1 MKKKASISEYEE
13 LIKAKVFFIEGKREF
28 HDFTFEK
35 IKRGLG
41 SEYLA
46 NINARTERWIDITNF
61 EYFRKSGP
69 VEYYMLVKMLYRDGF
84 YESAII
90 TTRSICE
97 MICYDILKTINHP
110 FGNQSEISLVNFR
123 TLLRF
128 ICVPKTFSNDQ
139 FEEKFLNKI
148 SRPQDKT
155 TINTLFKFDSKS
167 NQYTINLETAK
178 KPGVLNKFF
187 SICSE
192 LGFETFDGIS
202 KGNYDKLNEIYDLG
216 NAYVHASQKTPKPKK
231 DARQVIMNIGEVIFD
246 IYGIRSIED
255 LTGRAVETAYK
266 CYPDICSGINFAI
279 EVFASPEDAMRGY
292 YNVPSE
298 SFLSRLENTVGEWS
312 GKWTCHS
319 ALIEDAE
326 LSIALEHDYLK
337 AGIKYNFTCNDTRV
351 NLIEKLGIKIFDGYF
366 NMQGYKT
373 TLEPPVDGAEYANDF
388 FELEF
393 LGDDILVGV
402 HKCRLGDGKAVFLRT

>member
-1 MKKKASISEYEE
+1 MKRKSSISEYED
-13 LIKAKVFFIEGKREF
+13 LIKAKMFFVERKREF

-46 NINARTERWIDITNF
+46 NINEKIERWIDITNF
-61 EYFRKSGP
+61 EYFRKSRP

-97 MICYDILKTINHP
+97 MICYDILKTIKHP
-110 FGNQSEISLVNFR
+110 FGKQSEISLVNFR

-128 ICVPKTFSNDQ
+128 ICIPKTFPNDQ
-139 FEEKFLNKI
+139 FENEFLNKI
-148 SRPQDKT
+148 SHPQDKMI
-155 TINTLFKFDSKS
+155 INTLFNFDSKS
-167 NQYTINLETAK
+167 NQYSINLKNARN
-178 KPGVLNKFF
+178 PGVLNKFF
-187 SICSE
+187 SICSAIN
-192 LGFETFDGIS
+192 FETFDSIS
-202 KGNYDKLNEIYDLG
+202 KGNYDKLNEVYDLG
-216 NAYVHASQKTPKPKK
+216 NAYVHASQKTFKSKK
-231 DARQVIMNIGEVIFD
+231 DARKVIMNIGEVVFD

-255 LTGRAVETAYK
+255 LTDCSVETAYQ

-279 EVFASPEDAMRGY
+279 EVFTSPEDATRGY

-298 SFLSRLENTVGEWS
+298 SFLLRLKNTVGKWN
-312 GKWTCHS
+312 GKWTCHG
-319 ALIEDAE
+319 AHIEGAE
-326 LSIALEHDYLK
+326 LSITLENDFLK
-337 AGIKYNFTCNDTRV
+337 AYIEYNLAFNDKSVNVIEEFEIK
-351 NLIEKLGIKIFDGYF
+351 LFDGYF
-366 NMQGYKT
+366 HMQGYKIA
-373 TLEPPVDGAEYANDF
+373 LEPLVDSVEYAKDF